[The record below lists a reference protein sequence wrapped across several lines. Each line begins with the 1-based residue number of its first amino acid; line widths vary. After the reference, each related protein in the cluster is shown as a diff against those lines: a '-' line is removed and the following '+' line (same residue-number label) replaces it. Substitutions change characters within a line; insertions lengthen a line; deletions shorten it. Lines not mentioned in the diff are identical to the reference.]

1 MKCSV
6 IYKHYLHDA
15 RLKWRQRMLTKY
27 NLVELQN
34 HPANISQDHLTICGF
49 FETEEA
55 FRIHAKH
62 LKDEIS
68 YDFLSDPRD
77 PYPFPE
83 VNIQD
88 MLTKYNLVELQNHPA
103 NISQDHLT
111 ICCDFETEEE
121 FLNLANRLKERTN
134 K

>member
-6 IYKHYLHDA
+6 IYKHYLHDE

-77 PYPFPE
+77 EDYWDD
-83 VNIQD
+83 NIDQLSSRVSYD
-88 MLTKYNLVELQNHPA
+88 T
-103 NISQDHLT
+103 
-111 ICCDFETEEE
+111 
-121 FLNLANRLKERTN
+121 RERYL
-134 K
+134 